1 MIILQITLGYIM
13 HVMTNLGKVHKGKER
28 LIMRDCPITRDCPIM
43 RDHPTKM
50 GINSNAMQM
59 KR

>member
-1 MIILQITLGYIM
+1 M